1 MRVTARGESL
11 WLLDSWVWL
20 PASPG
25 IVAEWR
31 GFLLSSSPLDSTV
44 ARSEMKRHGLRLAAW
59 CLLALAAACAQMARA
74 HEFKLDAV
82 LNAFVKI
89 EPGEVQLVIRGP
101 LYLFRSAKFP
111 IRNNTQIDVDKSGP
125 AIERSLAAIKQ
136 SITLFENGRPL
147 VASRASGRLS
157 LPSDRSFESYEE
169 AASHV
174 SEPPEPD
181 TSIYIDQGYVDATVT
196 YPISSPNS
204 VFAIRTP
211 FAAGLGD
218 LKVSL
223 RYMPLGEDSRAMVFT
238 SLSGIVA
245 LNPTWVTA
253 AAGFI
258 RLGIEHI
265 LTGYDHLLF
274 LLCLVIP
281 LRGWR
286 QILSVI
292 TVFTVAHSFTLLGS
306 AFNLAPSGKWFPP
319 FVEAAI
325 AASIVYMALENIMG
339 VDLKRRVLITG
350 LFGLVHGFGFSYG
363 LQENFQYAGTHL
375 LVSLFGVQRRHRN
388 RPGHGPGGH
397 AACARRAAALCAAG
411 ARRHD
416 HPVGHRRPDGLAV
429 DDRAREH
436 AEAGSMAAADR
447 GGAGDPCV
455 LGRRHPARG
464 CRHPRHRET
473 DAVDNAFRG
482 ATAATAR
489 RGLIA

>member
-1 MRVTARGESL
+1 MKLRSL
-11 WLLDSWVWL
+11 R
-20 PASPG
+20 
-25 IVAEWR
+25 I
-31 GFLLSSSPLDSTV
+31 
-44 ARSEMKRHGLRLAAW
+44 AAW
-59 CLLALAAACAQMARA
+59 SLLAFAAACAQMARA

-89 EPGEVQLVIRGP
+89 EPGEAQLVIRGP

-111 IRNNTQIDVDKSGP
+111 ISNNILIDVDKSGP
-125 AIERSLAAIKQ
+125 AIERSLAAIAQ
-136 SITLFENGRPL
+136 SVTLFENGRPL

-157 LPSDRSFESYEE
+157 LPSDRSFESYQQ

-181 TSIYIDQGYVDATVT
+181 TSIYIDQGYVDARIT
-196 YPISSPNS
+196 YPISSPGS

-211 FAAGLGD
+211 SAAGLGD

-238 SLSGIVA
+238 SLSGIVL
-245 LNPTWVTA
+245 LNPTWVSA

-258 RLGIEHI
+258 GLGIEHI

-274 LLCLVIP
+274 LLCLMIP

-306 AFNLAPSGKWFPP
+306 AFHLAPSGRWFPP

-339 VDLKRRVLITG
+339 VNLKRRVLITG

-375 LVSLFGVQRRHRN
+375 LVSLFAFNVGIEIGQILVLMVMLPALAIVRRYVLPGRIGMIILSAIVAGLWY
-388 RPGHGPGGH
+388 RP
-397 AACARRAAALCAAG
+397 R
-411 ARRHD
+411 
-416 HPVGHRRPDGLAV
+416 DGC
-429 DDRAREH
+429 
-436 AEAGSMAAADR
+436 GKR
-447 GGAGDPCV
+447 GGAPRPYRLALCGVVGP
-455 LGRRHPARG
+455 PASSFGGEERKPYPHLPPQRG
-464 CRHPRHRET
+464 PRLASPEKGL
-473 DAVDNAFRG
+473 RG
-482 ATAATAR
+482 
-489 RGLIA
+489 

>member
-1 MRVTARGESL
+1 MKLRSL
-11 WLLDSWVWL
+11 R
-20 PASPG
+20 
-25 IVAEWR
+25 I
-31 GFLLSSSPLDSTV
+31 
-44 ARSEMKRHGLRLAAW
+44 AAW
-59 CLLALAAACAQMARA
+59 SLLAFAAACAQMARA

-89 EPGEVQLVIRGP
+89 EPGEAQLVVRGP

-111 IRNNTQIDVDKSGP
+111 ISNNILIDVDKSGP
-125 AIERSLAAIKQ
+125 AIERSLAAIAQ
-136 SITLFENGRPL
+136 SVTLFENGRPL

-157 LPSDRSFESYEE
+157 LPSDRSFESYQQ

-181 TSIYIDQGYVDATVT
+181 TSIYIDQGYVDARIT
-196 YPISSPNS
+196 YPISSPGS

-211 FAAGLGD
+211 SAAGLGD

-238 SLSGIVA
+238 SLSGIVV
-245 LNPTWVTA
+245 LNPTWVSA

-258 RLGIEHI
+258 GLGIEHI

-274 LLCLVIP
+274 LLCLMIP

-306 AFNLAPSGKWFPP
+306 AFHLAPSGRWFPP

-339 VDLKRRVLITG
+339 VNLKRRVLITG

-375 LVSLFGVQRRHRN
+375 LVSLFAFNIGIEMGQIVVLAVMLPALAVLRRYVLPGRVGMIILSAIVADTGWRWMLDRADVLWKTAWP
-388 RPGHGPGGH
+388 RPS
-397 AACARRAAALCAAG
+397 AAG
-411 ARRHD
+411 LAILAFWVAGLLLAAGGLSVIAKRLRFT
-416 HPVGHRRPDGLAV
+416 PGDGLPSPE
-429 DDRAREH
+429 R
-436 AEAGSMAAADR
+436 GSAD
-447 GGAGDPCV
+447 
-455 LGRRHPARG
+455 
-464 CRHPRHRET
+464 
-473 DAVDNAFRG
+473 
-482 ATAATAR
+482 
-489 RGLIA
+489 